1 MRRNRILIALSVLSA
16 VTVALGQWDAERRLT
31 SNTSLIDMPSAGNA
45 HCVAMTSNA
54 IHVVYHEYDGF
65 LDSRVFYTR
74 STDNGANWTSRV
86 QLSGGS
92 MYYYGMF
99 PAIAVDG
106 TTVHAVWLEL
116 NAGMTAF
123 DIKYRRSTNAGGTW
137 LSTQTVSSGGT
148 TNEVPAIAVSGNN
161 VHVVWDDG
169 GSALYYRR
177 STDGGVSWLSQ
188 TTISSSAATGS
199 VAVDGNN
206 VLVSY
211 SVGSGSAWD
220 IYLRRST
227 DGGANFAS
235 AQAIETAS
243 NNADISSVAVRGS
256 NGSIVWYDNGSGNYD
271 VRFRRS
277 TDAGATWQSPV
288 TIAGGSSSQEDPCIF
303 ATPSNI
309 LHVTYE
315 DNAAGNYENIYKR
328 STDNGVTW
336 GDSFRL
342 TNAVNIS
349 QRPTLAVVG
358 NDTVGVVYGDGRYSE
373 NYPDVFFR
381 RGIVASALPTHDV
394 GCTHIVAP
402 AGVIDSGTIVTT
414 PACSVYNFGTTAET
428 YTVRMRIGT
437 GYNQTAQVAAHPP
450 STRVYVTFPVSW
462 TAMPRGYVAM
472 RCSTELANDTARSN
486 DCKVDSV
493 MVRVLDAQALSIDV
507 PPDTVDSGTVLS
519 PQATVRNDGVPA
531 ASFPVWFEITGLYL
545 STGAVTNLAP
555 GATQA
560 VTFDPY
566 TLNTRGS
573 WPVRCT
579 TRLTGDVY
587 ASNNLRTGTVFIR
600 VRDAHALAILAPTDT
615 VDSGASIVP
624 RAVVRNDGNTPA
636 TCSLRF
642 TITDGYS
649 DTRTVTN
656 LAPDSAETLS
666 FASWTA
672 TQLGAFTTRCTTM
685 LAGDLVPANNVV
697 TGSVFTRLRDVEAVS
712 IEAPT
717 DTVDSGVQVQPSV
730 TLRNNGNSP
739 VTFDVRFTVSDGY
752 SNTGTVSNLGPG
764 ATTSVV
770 FAPWTAARRGTFAT
784 KCTTMLA
791 GDVQSAN
798 DSVAGSVTVAVHD
811 VAATAITAPSGAAPP
826 GPLTPEA
833 TVRNCGTVREPCKV
847 FFAINSAPAYLDS
860 LQLPS
865 GLPLADT
872 ILGFASWTATPGN
885 YVARCSVYMASD
897 QVRVNDTVSAA
908 FTVRNVDVGAVSIVV
923 PTDTIDSGALVRP
936 AAIVGNYG
944 ATAATFKAFFL
955 IDAVAGN
962 VYRDTLTVANLG
974 PGDTVR
980 ATFCEWPKPRA
991 PGQYWTRC
999 STYIVSDQNP
1009 ANDTVGGWFVVAVSA
1024 PPLPPGWH
1032 EKHPL
1037 PGLPSGKQVKDGGW
1051 LALNAG
1057 NGLVYAAKGNKTA
1070 DFYSYD
1076 PTEDSWTRLAP
1087 MPDGKEN
1094 RRPGKGAVGYADG
1107 RGVVYATKGNNTQG
1121 FFKYVAGKDSWY
1133 QLADIP
1139 LGTTNKKVKGGTDI
1153 VFIPGDPGYVYL
1165 LKGYKNEFWRYK
1177 PASDS
1182 WSSLPD
1188 APAAKWDKGSWL
1200 VYDDAKTV
1208 FAHQAKYH
1216 GFYAYDIQAGS
1227 WGPALGGMPYIGMM
1241 GKSKKS
1247 KDGGCGAWLRGAIYA
1262 LKGGNT
1268 QEFWRY
1274 NPALDSWHELDTMP
1288 QFGTTGKK
1296 KKVKAGGDITATAD
1310 LLYALKGNKT
1320 LEFWQYVPYTTISG
1334 QQTSCRNGVQDRWV
1348 IGKRRLEMTIV
1359 PNPMRAGFA
1368 TVCWA
1373 GGDSPHAG
1381 TAPCRVGI
1389 YDATGR
1395 TVLHQTYGVGR
1406 DASSVRLDLRSMN
1419 AGVYIVRLSG
1429 ADFAAT
1435 QKLIVQ
1441 R

>member
-1 MRRNRILIALSVLSA
+1 MRRNRILIALSVLSIA
-16 VTVALGQWDAERRLT
+16 TVALGQWDAERRLT
-31 SNTSLIDMPSAGNA
+31 SNTSLIDMVSAGNA

-54 IHVVYHEYDGF
+54 IHVVYHEFNDVSW
-65 LDSRVFYTR
+65 DSRVYYTR
-74 STDNGANWTSRV
+74 STDNGANWTSRA

-92 MYYYGMF
+92 YLYFAMF

-106 TTVHAVWLEL
+106 NTVHAVWLEL
-116 NAGMTAF
+116 NAGMSAY

-137 LSTQTVSSGGT
+137 LTTQTVSSGGDF
-148 TNEVPAIAVSGNN
+148 NEVPAIAVSGNN

-256 NGSIVWYDNGSGNYD
+256 NGSIVWYDNGSGTYD
-271 VRFRRS
+271 VRFRGS
-277 TDAGATWQSPV
+277 TDAGATWQPPV

-315 DNAAGNYENIYKR
+315 DNFAGNYENIYKR

-342 TNAVNIS
+342 TNAANTS

-358 NDTVGVVYGDGRYSE
+358 NDTIGVVYGDGRYSE

-381 RGIVASALPTHDV
+381 RGIVASAPPTHDV

-402 AGVIDSGTIVTT
+402 AGVIDSGTAVT

-437 GYNQTAQVAAHPP
+437 GYNQTAQVTAHPP
-450 STRVYVTFPVSW
+450 STRVHVTFPVSW
-462 TAMPRGYVAM
+462 TAMPRGYVVI

-486 DCKVDSV
+486 DLKVDSV
-493 MVRVLDAQALSIDV
+493 MVRVLDAQALSIDA
-507 PPDTVDSGTVLS
+507 PPDTVDSGTTLS

-531 ASFPVWFEITGLYL
+531 ASFPVSFEITGLY
-545 STGAVTNLAP
+545 SNTKSVTDLAP
-555 GATQA
+555 GATQT
-560 VTFDPY
+560 VTFNPY
-566 TLNTRGS
+566 TLKTRGS
-573 WPVRCT
+573 WPLRCT
-579 TRLTGDVY
+579 TQLNGDVY
-587 ASNNLRTGTVFIR
+587 PSNNLCTGTVFIR
-600 VRDAHALAILAPTDT
+600 VLDAQALAILAPTDT
-615 VDSGASIVP
+615 VDSGASVFP
-624 RAVVRNDGNTPA
+624 RAVVCNSGNTPA

-642 TITDGYS
+642 TIADGYS
-649 DTRTVTN
+649 DTRTVYG
-656 LAPDSAETLS
+656 LAPNAAETLD
-666 FASWTA
+666 FATWTA
-672 TQLGAFTTRCTTM
+672 TQLGGFTTRCTTM
-685 LAGDLVPANNVV
+685 LAGDLVPTNNVA
-697 TGSVFTRLRDVEAVS
+697 TGSVFTRLKDVEAVS

-717 DTVDSGVQVQPSV
+717 GTVDSGTPVQPSATV
-730 TLRNNGNSP
+730 RNNGNST
-739 VTFDVRFTVSDGY
+739 VTFDARFTVSDGY
-752 SNTGTVSNLGPG
+752 ANTTTVSNLRPR
-764 ATTSVV
+764 ATVSVV
-770 FAPWTAARRGTFAT
+770 FAPWTATRRGTLT
-784 KCTTMLA
+784 TRCTTMLA
-791 GDVQSAN
+791 GDVRPAN
-798 DSVAGSVTVAVHD
+798 NSVAGSVTVAVHD
-811 VAATAITAPSGAAPP
+811 VAAIAITAPSGAAPP
-826 GPLTPEA
+826 GPFTPEA
-833 TVRNCGTVREPCKV
+833 TVRNCGTVREPCKA
-847 FFAINSAPAYLDS
+847 FFTINSAPAYSDS

-872 ILGFASWTATPGN
+872 TLGFASWTATPGN
-885 YVARCSVYMASD
+885 YLARCSLYLASD
-897 QVRVNDTVSAA
+897 QVRINDTVSAA

-955 IDAVAGN
+955 IDAAAGN

-980 ATFCEWPKPRA
+980 ARFGEWPRPHA
-991 PGQYWTRC
+991 PDQYWTRC
-999 STYIVSDQNP
+999 STYVVNDQNP
-1009 ANDTVGGWFVVAVSA
+1009 ANDTVGGRFVVAANA

-1037 PGLPSGKQVKDGGW
+1037 PGPPSGKQVRDGGW
-1051 LALNAG
+1051 LALDAG
-1057 NGLVYAAKGNKTA
+1057 NGLVYAAKGNKTT
-1070 DFYSYD
+1070 DFYAYN
-1076 PTEDSWTRLAP
+1076 PTGDSWTRLAP
-1087 MPDGKEN
+1087 MPDGREN
-1094 RRPGKGAVGYADG
+1094 KQPGKGSVGCANG
-1107 RGVVYATKGNNTQG
+1107 HGVVYATKGNNTQG
-1121 FFKYVAGKDSWY
+1121 FFEYVAGRDSWH
-1133 QLADIP
+1133 QLADVP

-1153 VFIPGDPGYVYL
+1153 VFVPDPDRLYL
-1165 LKGYKNEFWRYK
+1165 LKGYRNEFWRYS
-1177 PASDS
+1177 PAKDS

-1200 VYDDAKTV
+1200 VYDGTKTV

-1216 GFYAYDIQAGS
+1216 GFYAYDLQAGT
-1227 WGPALGGMPYIGMM
+1227 WGPALGGMPFIGMM
-1241 GKSKKS
+1241 GRSKKS

-1296 KKVKAGGDITATAD
+1296 KKVKAGGDITPAAD
-1310 LLYALKGNKT
+1310 LLYAFKGNKT
-1320 LEFWQYVPYTTISG
+1320 LEFWQYVPYTVQATDCGPQSRGGVAAADVIRDGSRAVRITPNPLRAGAATLSLSG
-1334 QQTSCRNGVQDRWV
+1334 PTRWSSGPVQMSILDVSGRCV
-1348 IGKRRLEMTIV
+1348 HSSLIIGK
-1359 PNPMRAGFA
+1359 
-1368 TVCWA
+1368 
-1373 GGDSPHAG
+1373 
-1381 TAPCRVGI
+1381 
-1389 YDATGR
+1389 
-1395 TVLHQTYGVGR
+1395 
-1406 DASSVRLDLRSMN
+1406 SSFRLDLRSVS

-1429 ADFAAT
+1429 VDFAAT